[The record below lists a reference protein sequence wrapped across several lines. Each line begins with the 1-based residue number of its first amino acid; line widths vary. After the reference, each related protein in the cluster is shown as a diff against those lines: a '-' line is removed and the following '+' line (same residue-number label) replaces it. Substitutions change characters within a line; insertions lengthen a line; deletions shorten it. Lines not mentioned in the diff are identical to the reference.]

1 MATQQSLIR
10 VRVWDLPTRLFH
22 WALAVC
28 LSGLLIT
35 GTVGGAAM
43 AFHFR
48 FGYAMLAL
56 LLFRFVWG
64 VVGGRWSRFSSFL
77 FSPQATLAYLKGESH
92 PNARVG
98 HSPLAALS
106 VFALLVFLTAQVVTG
121 LVSDDEIFY
130 AGPLTHMVSN
140 ATVSLATFYHAD
152 IGKWILLA
160 LVLLHLAAVVY
171 YTRCQHRLVSAMLH
185 GDKLLSIPALP
196 SRDDWPSR
204 WLALFIFALCIAS
217 AYWVS
222 TLHALVY

>member
-28 LSGLLIT
+28 FSGLLIT

-43 AFHFR
+43 VFHFR
-48 FGYAMLAL
+48 FGYAMLTL

-64 VVGGRWSRFSSFL
+64 LVGGRWSRFSSFL
-77 FSPQATLAYLKGESH
+77 FSLQATLAYLKGEK
-92 PNARVG
+92 PMDARVG

-106 VFALLVFLTAQVVTG
+106 VWALLAFLTLQVATG

-140 ATVSLATFYHAD
+140 ATVRLATFYHAD
-152 IGKWILLA
+152 VGQLALLA
-160 LVLLHLAAVVY
+160 LVLLHLGAVVY
-171 YTRCQHRLVSAMLH
+171 HTRHRLVSAMLH
-185 GDKLLSIPALP
+185 GDKLLPSPALP
-196 SRDDWPSR
+196 SRDDAKTR
-204 WLALFIFALCIAS
+204 LLALVILVLCGATAYGVSSLRAALF
-217 AYWVS
+217 
-222 TLHALVY
+222 

>member
-22 WALAVC
+22 WALALC
-28 LSGLLIT
+28 FSGSLIT

-64 VVGGRWSRFSSFL
+64 LVGGRWSRFSSFL
-77 FSPQATLAYLKGESH
+77 FSPQATLAYLKGES
-92 PNARVG
+92 PIDARVG

-106 VFALLVFLTAQVVTG
+106 VWALLAFLTLQVATG

-140 ATVSLATFYHAD
+140 ATVRLATFYHAD
-152 IGKWILLA
+152 FGQLVLLA
-160 LVLLHLAAVVY
+160 LVLLHLGAVVY
-171 YTRCQHRLVSAMLH
+171 HTRRRQRLVSAMLH
-185 GDKLLSIPALP
+185 GDKLLPPSALP
-196 SRDDWPSR
+196 SRDDAKTRLLAIVILVLCGTTAYGVSSLR
-204 WLALFIFALCIAS
+204 AALF
-217 AYWVS
+217 
-222 TLHALVY
+222 